1 MCGLFNQC
9 PGVEDVKSYGERAGV
24 EPYKATE
31 NKRKFQKTEERK
43 MKKRFN
49 MLLQLFAETGSDP
62 AASAGTGADP
72 AADPAADP
80 KKQTAAPAAT
90 VKEKPAKYTDAD
102 VDEILN
108 KKFAEWQK
116 KQQKAVD
123 EAQKLATMDANQKVE
138 YERDQLKKE
147 LEELKRVSAL
157 AEMSKTA
164 RKMLSDNGI
173 TISDDLLSVMVT
185 EDSAITKAAIDSF
198 STMFTEAVEAVVK
211 ERLKGEPPRK
221 GAGSPA
227 TMTKE
232 QILAIK
238 DPELRHKKMLENRSL
253 FDF

>member
-1 MCGLFNQC
+1 M
-9 PGVEDVKSYGERAGV
+9 EDVKSYGERAGV

-49 MLLQLFAETGSDP
+49 ILLQLFAETGSDP
-62 AASAGTGADP
+62 ASSPGTGADP
-72 AADPAADP
+72 AADPN
-80 KKQTAAPAAT
+80 KQTAAPAAT
-90 VKEKPAKYTDAD
+90 VKENPAKYTDAD

-138 YERDQLKKE
+138 YERDQPKKE

-185 EDSAITKAAIDSF
+185 EDADSTKAAIDSF
-198 STMFTEAVEAVVK
+198 STMFTEAVEDAVK

-227 TMTKE
+227 AMTKE

-238 DPELRHKKMLENRSL
+238 DPELRQKKMLENRSL
-253 FDF
+253 FNF